1 MSSLKQKVEQAKL
14 ERKKHQAKI
23 DGPWLESYLNTK
35 KKKPKKENTMSQKFK
50 TKPRLDHWGSYHKRC
65 KGVFKKFLGRYGS
78 FNKDSIYAW
87 SLEYVND
94 EKSAG
99 THNLELKILSGYSN
113 WLFMQGRTDKKL
125 INTKVTRFKPV
136 DPSSGFKP
144 IKDSLVTLFLE
155 GSKEDP
161 IVAFVCLGLKTGLRA
176 AELIRLTKVKI
187 REGVATVKVKGGGT
201 RAIAVNEEL
210 RELII
215 KARRGGLNQA
225 TYLTQKLGW
234 YLKENQIKH
243 FTFHQLRAT
252 YATKLY
258 ETGTPYEVINQLLGH
273 RSIETTKAY
282 INQLKRS
289 KPVEFVNPYN

>member
-1 MSSLKQKVEQAKL
+1 M
-14 ERKKHQAKI
+14 HI
-23 DGPWLESYLNTK
+23 
-35 KKKPKKENTMSQKFK
+35 
-50 TKPRLDHWGSYHKRC
+50 
-65 KGVFKKFLGRYGS
+65 
-78 FNKDSIYAW
+78 
-87 SLEYVND
+87 
-94 EKSAG
+94 
-99 THNLELKILSGYSN
+99 
-113 WLFMQGRTDKKL
+113 
-125 INTKVTRFKPV
+125 
-136 DPSSGFKP
+136 
-144 IKDSLVTLFLE
+144 
-155 GSKEDP
+155 
-161 IVAFVCLGLKTGLRA
+161 LKTHYHT
-176 AELIRLTKVKI
+176 EVTDIENKTTFTRL
-187 REGVATVKVKGGGT
+187 AT